1 MMMRRKP
8 WWTAVLALG
17 IAVSVSPA
25 LAAPPTPKPDI
36 PPAPSVPVPVPP
48 AGGFGAW
55 GAKPSPKPNLPARK
69 PGPVAGA
76 VRILAET
83 LSYDRKAS
91 LAILQGAVKIFQEDT
106 TIETEQVRH
115 DSKAKVSFIEVPFT
129 LVQTKPP
136 DPKTTLKGKK
146 MTFFHNEK
154 RVFVDGDVWLL
165 RAGVPGA
172 QPVDSTKKE
181 KLKTALKR
189 EDTFIQSNQMMYWT
203 DKKDAE
209 FTGQVLAYQKE
220 KRAEGDHAV
229 LNNATKKIVMDGH
242 VVLTQIK
249 GDWLVREGIVDDR
262 KPDPERDKAIKE
274 KTVATGDR
282 LEIDQVTN
290 DSVLTGNLVK
300 IDQKDRHATG
310 KRAVFSDKDQ
320 TITLTEDVK
329 IQRESGDWITSDRA
343 VFHVD
348 TDKFEAFGGKGQQV
362 ETEFLLEDEKKK

>member
-1 MMMRRKP
+1 MKPRKP
-8 WWTAVLALG
+8 WWTALLAAGVALG
-17 IAVSVSPA
+17 VAPA
-25 LAAPPTPKPDI
+25 WAAKPTPPPV
-36 PPAPSVPVPVPP
+36 PPAPSVPAPD
-48 AGGFGAW
+48 ALW
-55 GAKPSPKPNLPARK
+55 GPKPSPAPSVAPLKG
-69 PGPVAGA
+69 GPVAGA
-76 VRILAET
+76 VRILSET
-83 LSYDRKAS
+83 LTYDRKAS
-91 LAILQGAVKIFQEDT
+91 LAVLSGDVKIFQEDT

-115 DSKAKVSFIEVPFT
+115 DSKAKISYIEVPFT
-129 LVQTKPP
+129 LVQIKPP

-146 MTFFHNEK
+146 MTFYHNEK

-165 RAGVPGA
+165 RSAVPGA
-172 QPVDSTKKE
+172 QPADSSKKE
-181 KLKTALKR
+181 KLKAALKH
-189 EDTFIQSNQMMYWT
+189 EDTFIQSNQMTYWT
-203 DKKDAE
+203 DKKDAD
-209 FTGQVLAYQKE
+209 FVGQVLAYQKE

-229 LNNATKKIVMDGH
+229 LDNATKKITMDGH

-249 GDWLVREGIVDDR
+249 GDWLVREGIVDTR

-290 DSVLTGNLVK
+290 DSVLTGNMVK

-310 KRAVFSDKDQ
+310 RRAVYSDQDQ

-329 IQRESGDWITSDRA
+329 IRRESGDWITADRA

-348 TDKFEAFGGKGQQV
+348 NDKFEAYGGKGQQV

>member
-1 MMMRRKP
+1 MMMPSKP
-8 WWTAVLALG
+8 WWAAGLLMGLAL
-17 IAVSVSPA
+17 SVAPA
-25 LAAPPTPKPDI
+25 WAAKPTPKPEL
-36 PPAPSVPVPVPP
+36 PPVPSVPLPP
-48 AGGFGAW
+48 AGGW
-55 GAKPSPKPNLPARK
+55 GAQPSPRPSLTPLKA
-69 PGPVAGA
+69 GPVAGS
-76 VRILAET
+76 VRILSQT
-83 LSYDRKAS
+83 LTYDRKAS
-91 LAILQGAVKIFQEDT
+91 LAVLQGAVKIFQEDT
-106 TIETEQVRH
+106 TIETEEVRH
-115 DSKAKVSFIEVPFT
+115 DSKAKVSYIEVPFK

-136 DPKTTLKGKK
+136 DPQTTLKGKK
-146 MTFFHNEK
+146 MTYFHNEK

-165 RAGVPGA
+165 RAGVPDA
-172 QPVDSTKKE
+172 MPASDAKKD

-189 EDTFIQSNQMMYWT
+189 EDTKITSNQMTYWT
-203 DKKDAE
+203 DRKDAE
-209 FTGQVLAYQKE
+209 FTGQVLVYQKE
-220 KRAEGDHAV
+220 KQAEGDHA
-229 LNNATKKIVMDGH
+229 LLDNATKKITMDGH

-249 GDWLVREGIVDDR
+249 GDWLVREGVVDAR

-320 TITLTEDVK
+320 TITLTESVK
-329 IQRESGDWITSDRA
+329 IQRESGDWITADRA

-348 TDKFEAFGGKGQQV
+348 SDKFEAFGGKGQQV

>member
-1 MMMRRKP
+1 MMMPRKP
-8 WWTAVLALG
+8 WWSAMLAFGLAL
-17 IAVSVSPA
+17 AVTPA
-25 LAAPPTPKPDI
+25 WAAKPTPKPSL
-36 PPAPSVPVPVPP
+36 PPVPSVPVPVPP

-55 GAKPSPKPNLPARK
+55 GAKPSPKPNLPPLK
-69 PGPVAGA
+69 GGPVAGS
-76 VRILAET
+76 VRILAQT
-83 LSYDRKAS
+83 LTYDRKAS
-91 LAILQGAVKIFQEDT
+91 LAVLQGAVKIFQEDT

-115 DSKAKVSFIEVPFT
+115 DSKAKVSYIEVPFK
-129 LVQTKPP
+129 LVQIKPP
-136 DPKTTLKGKK
+136 DPKTTLEGKK

-154 RVFVDGDVWLL
+154 RVFVDGDVKLL

-172 QPVDSTKKE
+172 QPADSTKKE

-189 EDTFIQSNQMMYWT
+189 EDTFIQSNQMTYWT
-203 DKKDAE
+203 DKKDAD
-209 FTGQVLAYQKE
+209 FMGQVLAYQKE
-220 KRAEGDHAV
+220 KRAEGDHAFMD
-229 LNNATKKIVMDGH
+229 NTTKKITMDGH
-242 VVLTQIK
+242 VILTQIK

-290 DSVLTGNLVK
+290 DSILTGNLVK

-320 TITLTEDVK
+320 TMTLTEDVK
-329 IQRESGDWITSDRA
+329 IQRESGDWITADRA

-348 TDKFEAFGGKGQQV
+348 NDKFEAFGGKGQQV
-362 ETEFLLEDEKKK
+362 ETEFQLEDEKKK